1 MTARAP
7 LPPAL
12 AHAAFGVD
20 ELLDAG
26 LPWDRTRAADLHR
39 IWRGVY
45 TAADPAA
52 LTWDRAA
59 ALCRVTGGVISHTTA
74 AAWHGIPLPRRLE
87 ASEELHLTVDRG
99 RRQHRSA
106 LPGVVTHRLRLPPQE
121 VRQVGGGLRV
131 TSPERTWLDLAVLL
145 RPWELDWLVVAG
157 DHLVHHPWHPDG
169 RRPPATTPALLDA
182 ALGRHAGRH
191 GIRRAR
197 EALAD
202 VRVGAD
208 SAPETRLRLA
218 LIRAGLPEPELQ
230 VAVDPSDPRSPEAD
244 LGYRDARI
252 ALQYDGAAHR
262 TPEQQA
268 RDARREAYCLE
279 RDWLPLRCTQEDLRE
294 GFTRVIGVVRR
305 RLASRGAFGATSR
318 G

>member
-7 LPPAL
+7 LPPTL
-12 AHAAFGVD
+12 AGAAFTVT

-39 IWRGVY
+39 ICRGVY
-45 TAADPAA
+45 TARDPDTLA
-52 LTWDRAA
+52 WDRAA
-59 ALCRVTGGVISHTTA
+59 ALCRVTGGVISHSTA
-74 AAWHGIPLPRRLE
+74 ARWHGIPLPRRLE
-87 ASEELHLTVDRG
+87 DEVDLHLTFDRT

-106 LPGVVTHRLRLPPQE
+106 LTGVVTHRLTMSARDI
-121 VRQVGGGLRV
+121 RDVGGGLRV
-131 TSPERTWLDLAVLL
+131 TSPERTWLDLAVVL

-230 VAVDPSDPRSPEAD
+230 IAVDPSDPRSPEAD

-252 ALQYDGAAHR
+252 VLQYDGAAHR

-268 RDARREAYCLE
+268 RDARRDAYCLE

-318 G
+318 R

>member
-12 AHAAFGVD
+12 ARAAFGVD

-26 LPWDRTRAADLHR
+26 LPWDRTRAADLQR

-87 ASEELHLTVDRG
+87 VSEELHLTVDRG

-106 LPGVVTHRLRLPPQE
+106 LPGVVTHRLRLPPRE
-121 VRQVGGGLRV
+121 VRQVGGGLRA

-145 RPWELDWLVVAG
+145 
-157 DHLVHHPWHPDG
+157 
-169 RRPPATTPALLDA
+169 
-182 ALGRHAGRH
+182 
-191 GIRRAR
+191 
-197 EALAD
+197 
-202 VRVGAD
+202 
-208 SAPETRLRLA
+208 LA
-218 LIRAGLPEPELQ
+218 L
-230 VAVDPSDPRSPEAD
+230 
-244 LGYRDARI
+244 
-252 ALQYDGAAHR
+252 
-262 TPEQQA
+262 
-268 RDARREAYCLE
+268 
-279 RDWLPLRCTQEDLRE
+279 
-294 GFTRVIGVVRR
+294 
-305 RLASRGAFGATSR
+305 
-318 G
+318 